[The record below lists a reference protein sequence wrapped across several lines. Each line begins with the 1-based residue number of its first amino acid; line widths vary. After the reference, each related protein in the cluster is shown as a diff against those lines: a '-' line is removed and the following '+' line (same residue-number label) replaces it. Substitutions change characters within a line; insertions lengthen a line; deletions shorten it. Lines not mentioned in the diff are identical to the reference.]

1 MCIGVPSSCRLNHL
15 KGHLLRALV
24 QSFAKGFRFKKQ
36 AYTMKKNK
44 TNANIREAAKKVIF
58 LVPPPLPTP

>member
-1 MCIGVPSSCRLNHL
+1 M

-36 AYTMKKNK
+36 AYTMKRNK
-44 TNANIREAAKKVIF
+44 TNANIREAAKKVLF
-58 LVPPPLPTP
+58 LVT